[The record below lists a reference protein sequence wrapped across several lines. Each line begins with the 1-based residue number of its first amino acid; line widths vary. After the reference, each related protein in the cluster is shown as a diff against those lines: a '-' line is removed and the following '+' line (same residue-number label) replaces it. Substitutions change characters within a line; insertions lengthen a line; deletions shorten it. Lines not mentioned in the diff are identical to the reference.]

1 MYCSRSENNVRSQWY
16 IIIKKNVRL
25 EFVIFFVRELTPFQ
39 AIGWRTDFVSIVA
52 QPFPSSSSRWSDG
65 SDNLVRGI
73 IIEQGVCMQAESNPS
88 VWNPKYKSTKSDKN

>member
-1 MYCSRSENNVRSQWY
+1 MSVVNG
-16 IIIKKNVRL
+16 ILLLLLKNVRL

-52 QPFPSSSSRWSDG
+52 QPFPSRWSDG

-88 VWNPKYKSTKSDKN
+88 VWNTKYKSTKSDQN